1 MRRDA
6 PVVATRDIAP
16 RAAGP
21 CVPRRGF
28 PDSGRAGNSR
38 DGGPALSWAGPP
50 LFALPRR
57 AGFGAMTASG
67 DRLAANALGC
77 ARGGRLVFRGLDF
90 ELGAGEAL
98 ALRGPNGS
106 GKSSLL
112 RLLAGLLPPAE
123 GAVRWNGEDIA
134 GARES
139 HRARIGWLGMQ
150 DALKPALGL
159 EENLRFAAALRG
171 APPGAA
177 RRGLDA
183 MGLGALA
190 DVPARR
196 LSQGQRR
203 RAAIARVIAE
213 DARLWL
219 LDEPTLA
226 LDDEATARLG
236 EALAAHLGRGGL
248 AVVATHVDLP
258 VRLAGAIDFAG
269 RP

>member
-1 MRRDA
+1 MPGD
-6 PVVATRDIAP
+6 PPTVATRDIAP

-38 DGGPALSWAGPP
+38 DGGPALAWAGPP
-50 LFALPRR
+50 LLRLARMSPS
-57 AGFGAMTASG
+57 T
-67 DRLAANALGC
+67 DRLSAASLAC
-77 ARGGRLVFRGLDF
+77 ARGGRLVFRGLGF

-123 GAVRWNGEDIA
+123 GAVRWNGEDVA
-134 GARES
+134 GAREA

-150 DALKPALGL
+150 DALKPALAL
-159 EENLRFAAALRG
+159 AENLRFAASLRG
-171 APPGAA
+171 AGPDAA
-177 RRGLDA
+177 RRGLEA

-203 RAAIARVIAE
+203 RAAIARVIAQ

-226 LDDEATARLG
+226 LDDEATGRLG
-236 EALAAHLGRGGL
+236 EALAAHLARGGL

-258 VRLAGAIDFAG
+258 VRLAGAIDFAAA
-269 RP
+269 P